1 MQTTLE
7 VSSFSLEELTFG
19 EAMVGTSC
27 WNNSVARPLP
37 VYERAGSAN
46 AQKEDKKQHTDE
58 SQFIKIMKISGL
70 D

>member
-1 MQTTLE
+1 M
-7 VSSFSLEELTFG
+7 EELTFG
-19 EAMVGTSC
+19 EAMVGTIC

-46 AQKEDKKQHTDE
+46 AHKEDKNEHTDE
-58 SQFIKIMKISGL
+58 RQFIGISKFL